1 VTEHLTQP
9 TGSHGLSGGNVLGV
23 ESAVLEDRQGHASRS
38 RRIHDTERPRGIR
51 GQRLVHHQGDPRVDA
66 LPGLTGVEAAR
77 SCEHDEIQT
86 RHPEQGIKISN
97 HCGVREIAMNLLG
110 TLRI

>member
-1 VTEHLTQP
+1 M
-9 TGSHGLSGGNVLGV
+9 LGV

-38 RRIHDTERPRGIR
+38 RRVDDPERPRGIR

-66 LPGLTGVEAAR
+66 LPGLTGMESAR

-86 RHPEQGIKISN
+86 CHPEQGIKISN
-97 HCGVREIAMNLLG
+97 HCGVREIGVNLPG
-110 TLRI
+110 ALRI